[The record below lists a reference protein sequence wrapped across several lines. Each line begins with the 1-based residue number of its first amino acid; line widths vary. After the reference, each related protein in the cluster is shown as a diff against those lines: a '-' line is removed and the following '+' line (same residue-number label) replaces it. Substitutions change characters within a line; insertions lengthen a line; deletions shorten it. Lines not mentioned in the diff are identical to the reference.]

1 MARLIRRPVRPMWP
15 HRKIDKSPFVEPRVG
30 NPTDGAT
37 SIHLPF
43 MRRPLERSAS
53 CATKSNS
60 LGKRRRTAPHG
71 LRMPPIPI
79 FVSSSSGCVIRG
91 SVRRTALNL
100 LPAWISISTRWSAV
114 RREFLV
120 IEPNLTRTNSGSVRP
135 CQAQTPEY
143 LSETIDYAASRA
155 RSCGCE

>member
-37 SIHLPF
+37 SIPLPF
-43 MRRPLERSAS
+43 VRGPLERSAS
-53 CATKSNS
+53 CGTRSNT
-60 LGKRRRTAPHG
+60 LGKRRRTAPRG

-120 IEPNLTRTNSGSVRP
+120 IEPKPDEDEFGIGPAPPSATARAPLRDDRLRGQPCAIVR
-135 CQAQTPEY
+135 
-143 LSETIDYAASRA
+143 L
-155 RSCGCE
+155 